1 MNIANKFTVSR
12 VIMIPIFLI
21 LYLVPMPLG
30 EVTIGQSVI
39 PISRFIAAIIFIIAS
54 LTDFI
59 DGKLARKYNLVT
71 NFGKFFDPLA
81 DKLLVMSALVAFVG
95 VNIVPSWMVIVILAR
110 EFAVTGLRTIA
121 ADEGVVLAASQM
133 AKWKTA
139 SQMVAIILF
148 LFDNIPFGVDGFP
161 LAMVFMWI
169 AVIMTIVSGGE
180 YFYKNRE
187 IVLKSK

>member
-1 MNIANKFTVSR
+1 MNIANKITVSR

-21 LYLVPMPLG
+21 FFLVPMPFG
-30 EVTIGQSVI
+30 NVTIGQSVI
-39 PISRFIAAIIFIIAS
+39 SGARLIAAIVFIIAS
-54 LTDFI
+54 FTDFL
-59 DGKLARKYNLVT
+59 DGRLARKYNLVT

-81 DKLLVMSALVAFVG
+81 DKLLVMSALVVFVG
-95 VNIVPSWMVIVILAR
+95 INVVPSWMVIVILAR

-121 ADEGVVLAASQM
+121 ADEGVVLAASRM

-148 LFDNIPFGVDGFP
+148 LFDNIPFGTDGFP
-161 LAMVFMWI
+161 LAMIFMWI
-169 AVIMTIVSGGE
+169 AVVMTIVSGWE

-187 IVLKSK
+187 IILKSK